1 MGSPVPPGERPG
13 RGVASAGPAPAHDGD
28 GDGVPPADPASAAPL
43 VRVAHPAFPDAAPD
57 RVSPDAAQ
65 DPVSPD
71 AAPDPVSPGAAT
83 DPVLPDAATDPV
95 SPGRLASPAGP
106 AASGGPALPPGG
118 PPPPGAPPHRR
129 RRKILI
135 WTAGITAGLVAIAA
149 VGVFLLYR
157 HLNGNIQQRDVS
169 GLLGSQPVDLHPQA
183 ENILVIGSDSR
194 FGLSARYGRNLTTDQ
209 SDTMMI
215 MHIPASRQWA
225 EVMSIPRDSYVGIP
239 ACKMGNGQM
248 SPPQTFKIN
257 EAFAIGNLDGNNTSL
272 GVACSIKTV
281 EQDTGIYIDHFVVV
295 NFTGLENMVAALG
308 GVPECNTQAINDPL
322 SGLKLSAGHHTLTP
336 AQALAYVR
344 ARYTLGDGSDLE
356 RITRQQAFMSSL
368 IQQVKSELLNP
379 VAIYRFL
386 DAATK
391 SLTIDTKLGGVTG
404 LYNLASSLRDL
415 PSSKVA
421 FFTLPTYP
429 RSEVVPSDTANVLWT
444 QPQDSEIF
452 QSFRNDAPASRSLFA
467 ASPGPSASPSAITA
481 SPTVSG
487 AAPLA
492 APSAS
497 ASGQGTGAVPTS
509 SPQPNIT
516 PPLPIPSART
526 ANQNICTG

>member
-1 MGSPVPPGERPG
+1 MGSPVPPDERPG

-28 GDGVPPADPASAAPL
+28 GVPPADPVSAAPL
-43 VRVAHPAFPDAAPD
+43 VRAAHPAFPDAAPD
-57 RVSPDAAQ
+57 RVSPDAAP
-65 DPVSPD
+65 DRVSPD
-71 AAPDPVSPGAAT
+71 AAPDRVS
-83 DPVLPDAATDPV
+83 PDAAPDRV
-95 SPGRLASPAGP
+95 SPDRPASPAGP

-118 PPPPGAPPHRR
+118 PPPPGARPHRR
-129 RRKILI
+129 RKLLL

-215 MHIPASRQWA
+215 VHIPASRQWA
-225 EVMSIPRDSYVGIP
+225 EVMSIPRDSYVSIP

-248 SPPQTFKIN
+248 SSPQTFKIN
-257 EAFAIGNLDGNNTSL
+257 EAFAIGNLDGNNASL

-308 GVPECNTQAINDPL
+308 GVPECNPQAIDDPL

-368 IQQVKSELLNP
+368 IQQAKSKLLNP

-444 QPQDSEIF
+444 QPEDSQIF
-452 QSFRNDAPASRSLFA
+452 QSFRNDVPASRSLFA
-467 ASPGPSASPSAITA
+467 ASPSPSASPSASTA

-487 AAPLA
+487 AAPSA
-492 APSAS
+492 APGAS
-497 ASGQGTGAVPTS
+497 ASGQGAGATS
-509 SPQPNIT
+509 SPQPSIT
-516 PPLPIPSART
+516 PSLPIPSART
-526 ANQNICTG
+526 ANQNICAG

>member
-1 MGSPVPPGERPG
+1 MGSPVPPDKRPG
-13 RGVASAGPAPAHDGD
+13 RGV
-28 GDGVPPADPASAAPL
+28 
-43 VRVAHPAFPDAAPD
+43 
-57 RVSPDAAQ
+57 VS
-65 DPVSPD
+65 
-71 AAPDPVSPGAAT
+71 
-83 DPVLPDAATDPV
+83 
-95 SPGRLASPAGP
+95 AGP
-106 AASGGPALPPGG
+106 AASGGPALPPGVS
-118 PPPPGAPPHRR
+118 PSPGAPPHHR

-135 WTAGITAGLVAIAA
+135 WTAGITAGVVAIAA
-149 VGVFLLYR
+149 VGAFLLYR

-194 FGLSARYGRNLTTDQ
+194 FGLSARFGRSLTTDQ

-215 MHIPASRQWA
+215 VHIPASRQWA
-225 EVMSIPRDSYVGIP
+225 EVMSIPRDSYVSIP
-239 ACKMGNGQM
+239 ACKIGNGQM
-248 SPPQTFKIN
+248 SSAQTFKIN

-272 GVACSIKTV
+272 GVACTIKTV
-281 EQDTGIYIDHFVVV
+281 EQNTGIYIDHFVVV

-308 GVPECNTQAINDPL
+308 GVPECNTQAIDDPL

-368 IQQVKSELLNP
+368 IQQVKSKLLNP

-391 SLTIDTKLGGVTG
+391 SLTVDTQLGGVTG

-444 QPQDSEIF
+444 QPEDGEIF
-452 QSFRNDAPASRSLFA
+452 QSFRNDVPASRSLFA
-467 ASPGPSASPSAITA
+467 ASPSPSASPSASTA
-481 SPTVSG
+481 GPAVSG
-487 AAPLA
+487 AAPSVT
-492 APSAS
+492 PGAS
-497 ASGQGTGAVPTS
+497 ASGQGAGAVPAS
-509 SPQPNIT
+509 SPQPSIT
-516 PPLPIPSART
+516 PSLPIPSART
-526 ANQNICTG
+526 ANQNICAG

>member
-1 MGSPVPPGERPG
+1 MGSPVPPDERPG

-28 GDGVPPADPASAAPL
+28 GDGVPPADPASAAP
-43 VRVAHPAFPDAAPD
+43 VAPAANPAFTDAT
-57 RVSPDAAQ
+57 Q

-71 AAPDPVSPGAAT
+71 AAPDPVSPDAAP
-83 DPVLPDAATDPV
+83 DPVSPDAAPDPVSPDAAPDPVSPDAARDPV

-194 FGLSARYGRNLTTDQ
+194 FGLSARYGRDLTTDQ

-215 MHIPASRQWA
+215 VHIPASRQWA
-225 EVMSIPRDSYVGIP
+225 EVMSIPRDSYVSIP

-248 SPPQTFKIN
+248 SLPQTFKIN

-322 SGLKLSAGHHTLTP
+322 SGLKLSAGHHMLTP

-368 IQQVKSELLNP
+368 IQQVKSKLLNP

-386 DAATK
+386 DAVTK
-391 SLTIDTKLGGVTG
+391 SLTIDTR
-404 LYNLASSLRDL
+404 ARRRDRA
-415 PSSKVA
+415 VQ
-421 FFTLPTYP
+421 P
-429 RSEVVPSDTANVLWT
+429 RV
-444 QPQDSEIF
+444 QP
-452 QSFRNDAPASRSLFA
+452 A
-467 ASPGPSASPSAITA
+467 
-481 SPTVSG
+481 
-487 AAPLA
+487 
-492 APSAS
+492 
-497 ASGQGTGAVPTS
+497 
-509 SPQPNIT
+509 
-516 PPLPIPSART
+516 
-526 ANQNICTG
+526 

>member
-1 MGSPVPPGERPG
+1 
-13 RGVASAGPAPAHDGD
+13 
-28 GDGVPPADPASAAPL
+28 
-43 VRVAHPAFPDAAPD
+43 
-57 RVSPDAAQ
+57 VS
-65 DPVSPD
+65 
-71 AAPDPVSPGAAT
+71 
-83 DPVLPDAATDPV
+83 
-95 SPGRLASPAGP
+95 
-106 AASGGPALPPGG
+106 SGGPIAPAEPAPPGSPPLPPGG
-118 PPPPGAPPHRR
+118 TPPPGRRPHRSR
-129 RRKILI
+129 PRKILI
-135 WTAGITAGLVAIAA
+135 WTASITAGVVAIAA

-183 ENILVIGSDSR
+183 ENILVVGSDSR

-215 MHIPASRQWA
+215 VHVAADRQWA
-225 EVMSIPRDSYVGIP
+225 EVMAIPRDSWVSIP
-239 ACKMGNGQM
+239 ACEMGNGQM
-248 SPPQTFKIN
+248 SSAQTFKIN
-257 EAFAIGNLDGNNTSL
+257 EAFAIGNLDGNNTAL

-295 NFTGLENMVAALG
+295 NFTGLESMVSALG
-308 GVPECNTQAINDPL
+308 GVQECNTQAINDPL
-322 SGLKLSAGHHTLTP
+322 SGLKLAAGHHLLTP

-368 IQQVKSELLNP
+368 IQRVKSKLLNP
-379 VAIYRFL
+379 LAIYRFL

-404 LYNLASSLRDL
+404 LYDLASSLRNL

-444 QPQDSEIF
+444 QPEDNAIF
-452 QSFRNDAPASRSLFA
+452 QSFRNDVPASRSLFA
-467 ASPGPSASPSAITA
+467 ASASPS
-481 SPTVSG
+481 
-487 AAPLA
+487 A

-497 ASGQGTGAVPTS
+497 AAAPSATPGASAPGPGGSTSPTTS
-509 SPQPNIT
+509 AGAQQTVQPT
-516 PPLPIPSART
+516 TAPSLVIPSVRT